1 MPDDVVGGN
10 FQTIAGSMQASMPL
24 QPPPSTPTG
33 NRGMRASM
41 PSLLPGTPT
50 TARTASASTPPCKTY
65 SSGNS
70 STACSSTA
78 SPQATE
84 IFDTSVDVASSD
96 SSAAICE
103 GQQQHQPQQ
112 QQQQQK
118 DIVAEAIAA

>member
-84 IFDTSVDVASSD
+84 IFDIGVDVASSD

-112 QQQQQK
+112 K
-118 DIVAEAIAA
+118 DIVAEAIAATMTG